1 MSDEKSF
8 VVATSQKEEDEEE
21 KKGVEWEIFLG
32 DKSTLIALGRGEEL

>member
-8 VVATSQKEEDEEE
+8 VVATSQKEEE